1 MAEASSQVHVL
12 PPSQLEAFIERYRR
26 DTGVPEVMP
35 AASFLQEVLQRANA
49 FVPSEAGSL
58 LFDNPFERSPEGQ
71 APYLYFV
78 AAFGPAAAALLGQR
92 IAVAEGIAGFVY
104 RHGLPYL
111 VRDVASDPNF
121 NPHFDQQTAFRT
133 RTVLAVPI
141 RLGTTVCGVLELV
154 NRLDGLPFDERD
166 KDLLGIFAAYTAVSL
181 QNLLDARRA
190 GEAARSDDLTGL
202 ANDRH
207 FHRRLAEDLE
217 RADATGSRVALL
229 FLDLDNFKSVNDT
242 HGHLAGSQV
251 LKEVGYVLRR
261 TVRLPGVTLARY
273 GGDEFVVIL
282 PGLDVDAAAKV
293 AEEIRQAI
301 RKQPFLR
308 GRFSWAPGPVEFQG
322 PLTCSVGVAVY
333 PDHVPREGTSDQKR
347 NLLLR
352 EADQAMYEAK
362 NSGKDRVV
370 VASARAARPK

>member
-1 MAEASSQVHVL
+1 MAETANQVHVL
-12 PPSQLEAFIERYRR
+12 PPGELEAFIERYRR

-35 AASFLQEVLQRANA
+35 PASFFQEVLQRANA

-58 LFDNPFERSPEGQ
+58 LFDNPFERTPDGP

-78 AAFGPAAAALLGQR
+78 AVFGPAAPALLGQR
-92 IAVAEGIAGFVY
+92 IAVAEGIAGLVY
-104 RHGLPYL
+104 RSGTPY
-111 VRDVASDPNF
+111 VVKDVGSDS
-121 NPHFDQQTAFRT
+121 HFSPRFDKQTAFRT
-133 RTVLAVPI
+133 RTLLAVPI
-141 RLGTTVCGVLELV
+141 RLGSTVCGVLELV
-154 NRLDGLPFDERD
+154 NRRDGHPFDERD
-166 KDLLGIFAAYTAVSL
+166 RDLLSIFAAYTAVSL

-229 FLDLDNFKSVNDT
+229 FLDLDNFKGVNDT

-308 GRFSWAPGPVEFQG
+308 GRFSWAAGPVEFQG

-333 PDHVPREGTSDQKR
+333 PDHVPRQGTSDQKR

-352 EADQAMYEAK
+352 EADQAMYTAK

-370 VASARAARPK
+370 VASTRGPRPK